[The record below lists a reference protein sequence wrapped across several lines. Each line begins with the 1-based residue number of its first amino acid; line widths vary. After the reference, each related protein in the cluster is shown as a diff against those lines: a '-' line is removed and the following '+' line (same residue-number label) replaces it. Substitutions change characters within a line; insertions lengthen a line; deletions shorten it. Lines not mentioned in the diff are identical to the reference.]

1 MKFACGRRRPDFAL
15 KSRGLGAVCL
25 AVLVLV
31 SAGVAAAP
39 GQTAWGAQVLGAP
52 VQATSAEELR
62 EAILLALTD
71 RYAADEG
78 IDVSAAEVSAY
89 LTEMRRFMAAKGT
102 PLPDPAKEPAADRAA
117 REDIARAYILQRKID
132 AALFRQ
138 YGGRIARQGGAPVPL
153 DAYRR
158 FLEAQAAQGRFRI
171 PETAQAAA
179 FWAPFRADAP
189 QEVYRPG
196 SEEEARAFE
205 VPGAPAATA
214 APAGPKAFDKTLS
227 LQGIG
232 FRLVSANQGSIN
244 RVVITPTGLTRDN
257 TPVSREVDGT
267 VTGAEVADLN
277 GDGSPELYVYVRSA
291 GSGSYGS
298 VVAYGVSQRRSLAEV
313 RRTSPKATSATSSSA
328 RPWRPPAGMAWTRST
343 ASSPAGGSC
352 GGSRQEGVSRQ
363 DHGAA
368 RRLRTFPQANI
379 PLAVVEAKDNQHAMG
394 AGMAQAI
401 LRRPA
406 GRAFQ
411 LLQQWRWLRV
421 PRRHL
426 ATGVL
431 EQTLTL
437 EEFPS
442 PAELWRRYCT
452 WKGWTPEVERSPRL
466 RLRPQ
471 QDAAL
476 LPAQRHQPHGRGH
489 RGGQNRVLLVMATGT
504 GKTYT
509 AFQIIWRLWKSGAK
523 KRILFLADRNIL
535 IDQTM
540 VNDFRPFKGAMA
552 KLSPNAKGVERVDA
566 QGRSRS
572 KTWNWPSTRP
582 PSRSTRATKSTSRST
597 RPSPARKKKATST
610 SSSPPTS
617 STSSW
622 STSATGAAP
631 PKTPPGATSSP
642 TSAAPPR
649 SA

>member
-1 MKFACGRRRPDFAL
+1 MLRLMTRCRRLLAACGV
-15 KSRGLGAVCL
+15 G
-25 AVLVLV
+25 LVLFAAGAAFAAGP
-31 SAGVAAAP
+31 SA
-39 GQTAWGAQVLGAP
+39 WSAQVLGAP

-232 FRLVSANQGSIN
+232 FRVVSANQGSIN
-244 RVVITPTGLTRDN
+244 RVVITPTGLSGDSA
-257 TPVSREVDGT
+257 PVSREVDGT

-298 VVAYGVSQRRSLAEV
+298 VVAYGVSQRRSLGEVYLLPISEDVDASKGYMGHDRFAVSGDRLVRYFPLYRPGDRNAEP
-313 RRTSPKATSATSSSA
+313 T
-328 RPWRPPAGMAWTRST
+328 
-343 ASSPAGGSC
+343 
-352 GGSRQEGVSRQ
+352 GGSRQVRY
-363 DHGAA
+363 
-368 RRLRTFPQANI
+368 RLAPA
-379 PLAVVEAKDNQHAMG
+379 EAG
-394 AGMAQAI
+394 WV
-401 LRRPA
+401 LRRD
-406 GRAFQ
+406 RISD
-411 LLQQWRWLRV
+411 
-421 PRRHL
+421 
-426 ATGVL
+426 
-431 EQTLTL
+431 
-437 EEFPS
+437 S
-442 PAELWRRYCT
+442 P
-452 WKGWTPEVERSPRL
+452 
-466 RLRPQ
+466 
-471 QDAAL
+471 
-476 LPAQRHQPHGRGH
+476 
-489 RGGQNRVLLVMATGT
+489 
-504 GKTYT
+504 
-509 AFQIIWRLWKSGAK
+509 
-523 KRILFLADRNIL
+523 
-535 IDQTM
+535 
-540 VNDFRPFKGAMA
+540 
-552 KLSPNAKGVERVDA
+552 
-566 QGRSRS
+566 
-572 KTWNWPSTRP
+572 
-582 PSRSTRATKSTSRST
+582 
-597 RPSPARKKKATST
+597 
-610 SSSPPTS
+610 
-617 STSSW
+617 
-622 STSATGAAP
+622 
-631 PKTPPGATSSP
+631 
-642 TSAAPPR
+642 
-649 SA
+649 

>member
-1 MKFACGRRRPDFAL
+1 MLRLMTRCRRLLAACGV
-15 KSRGLGAVCL
+15 G
-25 AVLVLV
+25 LVLFAAGAAFAAGP
-31 SAGVAAAP
+31 SA
-39 GQTAWGAQVLGAP
+39 WSAQVLGAP

-78 IDVSAAEVSAY
+78 IDVSAAEVGAY

-232 FRLVSANQGSIN
+232 FRVVSANQGSIN

-298 VVAYGVSQRRSLAEV
+298 VVAYGVSQRRSLGEVYLLPISEDVDASKGYMGHDRFAVSGNRLLRYFPLYRPGDRNAEP
-313 RRTSPKATSATSSSA
+313 T
-328 RPWRPPAGMAWTRST
+328 
-343 ASSPAGGSC
+343 
-352 GGSRQEGVSRQ
+352 GGSRQVSY
-363 DHGAA
+363 
-368 RRLRTFPQANI
+368 RLAPA
-379 PLAVVEAKDNQHAMG
+379 EAG
-394 AGMAQAI
+394 WV
-401 LRRPA
+401 LRRE
-406 GRAFQ
+406 RISD
-411 LLQQWRWLRV
+411 
-421 PRRHL
+421 
-426 ATGVL
+426 
-431 EQTLTL
+431 
-437 EEFPS
+437 S
-442 PAELWRRYCT
+442 P
-452 WKGWTPEVERSPRL
+452 
-466 RLRPQ
+466 
-471 QDAAL
+471 
-476 LPAQRHQPHGRGH
+476 
-489 RGGQNRVLLVMATGT
+489 
-504 GKTYT
+504 
-509 AFQIIWRLWKSGAK
+509 
-523 KRILFLADRNIL
+523 
-535 IDQTM
+535 
-540 VNDFRPFKGAMA
+540 
-552 KLSPNAKGVERVDA
+552 
-566 QGRSRS
+566 
-572 KTWNWPSTRP
+572 
-582 PSRSTRATKSTSRST
+582 
-597 RPSPARKKKATST
+597 
-610 SSSPPTS
+610 
-617 STSSW
+617 
-622 STSATGAAP
+622 
-631 PKTPPGATSSP
+631 
-642 TSAAPPR
+642 
-649 SA
+649 